1 MIKKVTTIL
10 IGMTILVSTNANA
23 WFFFW
28 FPIPS
33 GGGSSQTSPA
43 IPASNLPNGGQ
54 SQLNN
59 IKPAEN
65 SLFANSQLESKTVN
79 LPIVDI
85 SELAKLGI
93 VFQPNA
99 NEYYPKI
106 SQNEKEEGEVI
117 TKLIINEDGL
127 VQGVYLVKESQYFR
141 LNNSAMEISK
151 AYKFKPYL
159 VDGKAVKISTNLL
172 TKFSLIDD
180 DQKST
185 AKPSKISNDAS
196 IRLKKLK
203 ELLDNKLITQQDYD
217 IKKTEILRSM

>member
-1 MIKKVTTIL
+1 MIKKVITIL

-28 FPIPS
+28 IPIPS
-33 GGGSSQTSPA
+33 GGRSSSTSPEV
-43 IPASNLPNGGQ
+43 PTSNLPNGGQ

-59 IKPAEN
+59 FKPAEN
-65 SLFANSQLESKTVN
+65 SLLANSQAESKTVN
-79 LPIVDI
+79 PPIVDI
-85 SELAKLGI
+85 SKLAELGI

-106 SQNEKEEGEVI
+106 SQNEKEEGDVV

-127 VQGVYLVKESQYFR
+127 VHGVYLVKESQYFR

-172 TKFSLIDD
+172 TKFRISDD
-180 DQKST
+180 DEKST
-185 AKPSKISNDAS
+185 TKPSKISNDAS
-196 IRLKKLK
+196 VRLKKLK
-203 ELLDNKLITQQDYD
+203 ELLDNKLITQQDYN